1 MNGIHEEIMTP
12 LNCTVFDSIPDGFL
26 EYPAQRLAEL
36 LPGPCLIDLPGRE
49 QRPLFVSVLLHGNED
64 TGLAAAQEV
73 IRRHLSR
80 GLNRSLLLFVG
91 NVEAA
96 AVTMRT
102 LPGQADYNRVWP
114 GTLTPDVPV
123 ARMARWVFDYAAS
136 RRLFASID
144 IHNNTGLNPHYSC
157 VTRIEPKFVALA
169 RLFSR
174 TIVHFERPLGVQA
187 GAFAHLCPAITVEC
201 GKAGSG
207 TGTAHAIELIEA
219 CLSIAQ
225 LPSHDMAPNDVDL
238 FRTYAIVKVPI
249 HSTFSF
255 DGSAADYC
263 FRPDIDRLN
272 FSELCAGEPLGK
284 ICHKDARLMVM
295 PADGSDSVND
305 YFDYQEGSIC
315 LKQNAIPAMLTQDLR
330 AIRQDCLCY
339 LMRRVRF
346 NGKHLRGD

>member
-1 MNGIHEEIMTP
+1 MTP
-12 LNCTVFDSIPDGFL
+12 LNCTVFDSIPDGFI
-26 EYPAQRLAEL
+26 ERPAEQLAEL

-64 TGLAAAQEV
+64 TGLVAVQEV
-73 IRRHLSR
+73 LRRHLSR
-80 GLNRSLLLFVG
+80 GLARPLLLFVG
-91 NVEAA
+91 NVRAA
-96 AVTMRT
+96 AANLRT

-114 GTLTPDVPV
+114 GTLTPDVPA
-123 ARMARWVFDYAAS
+123 ARMARWVFDNAAS
-136 RRLFASID
+136 RRPFASID

-157 VTRIEPKFVALA
+157 ITRVEPKFVALA

-187 GAFAHLCPAITVEC
+187 AAFAHLCPAITVEC
-201 GKAGSG
+201 GKSGSG

-219 CLSIAQ
+219 CLAIAQ
-225 LPSHDMAPNDVDL
+225 LPSHEMAPNDIDL

-249 HSTFSF
+249 DSTFSF
-255 DGSAADYC
+255 DRSAADFC

-272 FSELCAGEPLGK
+272 FSELSAGEPLGTIGDK
-284 ICHKDARLMVM
+284 NARLMVL

-305 YFDYQEGSIC
+305 YFDYREGSIR
-315 LKQNAIPAMLTQDLR
+315 LKQNAIPAMLTQDSR

-339 LMRRVRF
+339 LMRRAGF
-346 NGKHLRGD
+346 NGKHLQGD